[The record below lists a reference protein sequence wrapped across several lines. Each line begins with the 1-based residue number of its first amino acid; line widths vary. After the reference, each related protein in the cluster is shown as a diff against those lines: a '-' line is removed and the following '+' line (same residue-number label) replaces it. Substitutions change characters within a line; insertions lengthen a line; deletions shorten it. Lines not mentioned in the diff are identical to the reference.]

1 MSTAGY
7 ALNTLSPRCDL
18 YIYRCTVAAVRRP
31 CPIPVSYRIFP
42 TSSSS
47 CVQDKASGESL
58 LSSGTKINLQLPG
71 EEEEEEENRKKLRIF
86 VRLQL
91 LRYFCCDYCVSCLL
105 RALDCLH
112 RCKISLNLC
121 FLWLAA

>member
-1 MSTAGY
+1 VSTAGY
-7 ALNTLSPRCDL
+7 ALNTLLPRRDL
-18 YIYRCTVAAVRRP
+18 YIYRRNIAAVRRS
-31 CPIPVSYRIFP
+31 CPIPVSYGIFP
-42 TSSSS
+42 TNSSS
-47 CVQDKASGESL
+47 CVQDEPSGESL
-58 LSSGTKINLQLPG
+58 LSSGTKTNLQLPG
-71 EEEEEEENRKKLRIF
+71 EEEEEESKKLRIF

-112 RCKISLNLC
+112 PCRISLNLS